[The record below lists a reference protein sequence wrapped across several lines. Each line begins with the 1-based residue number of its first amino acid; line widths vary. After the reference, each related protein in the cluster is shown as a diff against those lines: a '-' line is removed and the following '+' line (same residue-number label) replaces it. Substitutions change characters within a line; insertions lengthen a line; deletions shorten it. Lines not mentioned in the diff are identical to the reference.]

1 VVRRINGAVINGRLM
16 SVCHNAINAA
26 AGPIVSQ
33 RSSRLCESS
42 VFTLASP
49 EAAAVAR
56 GINMDAE
63 AIKAGVPDTD
73 TGLLVTAYCTDLR
86 AVAVRRVD
94 GGTISAEHEEG
105 LGAAVVASCHDRVLM
120 RQLSRDGLTLFFTL
134 GSAAGAGRTLSSDI
148 NVSLHPGLPRCVVF
162 AASPDPRELTPWSNV
177 LVLKNLAHTVT
188 REQLTMCIHRVT
200 AIPVLEVAP
209 VLVTACRNGMSFATF
224 ASIEDAGNAIQTLHM
239 ASHEGR
245 SIHAWYRHTGDVAH
259 MPPNKGGD
267 GGGGTAGAGGSL
279 GGDGV
284 TSGPV
289 ASCGVAPGVSA
300 GADSGRIPMVYAGV
314 GVRQV
319 GGGGGAFMEECREVG
334 APPRL

>member
-1 VVRRINGAVINGRLM
+1 
-16 SVCHNAINAA
+16 
-26 AGPIVSQ
+26 
-33 RSSRLCESS
+33 
-42 VFTLASP
+42 
-49 EAAAVAR
+49 
-56 GINMDAE
+56 MDAE

-148 NVSLHPGLPRCVVF
+148 NVSLHPGLPRFVVF
-162 AASPDPRELTPWSNV
+162 AAKPDPRELTPSSNV
-177 LVLKNLAHTVT
+177 LVLKNLTYEVT
-188 REQLTMCIHRVT
+188 REQLTMYIYRVT
-200 AIPVLEVAP
+200 AIPVLEVT
-209 VLVTACRNGMSFATF
+209 LVPNPTNGRPCGVSFATF

-239 ASHEGR
+239 ASLEGR
-245 SIHAWYRHTGDVAH
+245 SIRAEYRRNGDVAH

-289 ASCGVAPGVSA
+289 ASCGHVVPGVSA

-314 GVRQV
+314 GVRQAV
-319 GGGGGAFMEECREVG
+319 GGGGAFMD
-334 APPRL
+334 PRGVQ